1 MAESAPLHPGNN
13 APLTWTANAERSHDT
28 DPDPL
33 REALKR
39 CSARTYEAA
48 RQFRRTQDA
57 VHLPAIVL
65 GIIEHY
71 VEPDL
76 RIKLK
81 TANDSLRLDTDLGV
95 DSLTRIQIVML
106 VEEVIEIV
114 IDDKELAQLQTL
126 GDVRQFV
133 ERIASDPARNP
144 QLAKA
149 AS

>member
-1 MAESAPLHPGNN
+1 M
-13 APLTWTANAERSHDT
+13 
-28 DPDPL
+28 
-33 REALKR
+33 
-39 CSARTYEAA
+39 
-48 RQFRRTQDA
+48 
-57 VHLPAIVL
+57 HLPAIVL